1 MEGLREQ
8 VYRYCPY
15 QFVSCFGKTGYVS
28 CPSGGIAADVG
39 YTFGFRCGDA
49 FGNSLGKAGARRVY
63 HKGIEVSQGGQ
74 LTGAVAADNFDFT
87 IDPFHIA
94 TKIAY
99 GRSRRFDGEHIVGAL
114 RQWQRESA
122 CTAV

>member
-28 CPSGGIAADVG
+28 CPGGGIAADVG
-39 YTFGFRCGDA
+39 HTLGFRRGDA
-49 FGNSLGKAGARRVY
+49 FGNSFGKAGARWVY

-87 IDPFHIA
+87 IDPLHIA

-122 CTAV
+122 CAAV